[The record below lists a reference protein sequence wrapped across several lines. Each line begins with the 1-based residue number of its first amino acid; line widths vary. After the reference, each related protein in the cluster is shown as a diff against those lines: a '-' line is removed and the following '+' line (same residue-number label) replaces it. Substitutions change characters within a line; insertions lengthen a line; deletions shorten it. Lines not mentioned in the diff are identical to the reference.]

1 MALVVRQ
8 GSSVI
13 EPAWTVAE
21 VVWTRQLIR
30 ESRWRFAGL
39 MEHIPTLLVVHV
51 CWLCMIVVNLVVMG
65 GGESPPSHARGGC
78 SDRAIHRAYLAPG
91 LRV

>member
-1 MALVVRQ
+1 MILCAAYMLLLTYLEKLFVALVVRQ

-13 EPAWTVAE
+13 EPAAAAGTVAE

-39 MEHIPTLLVVHV
+39 MEDIREEYG
-51 CWLCMIVVNLVVMG
+51 I
-65 GGESPPSHARGGC
+65 S
-78 SDRAIHRAYLAPG
+78 
-91 LRV
+91 

>member
-1 MALVVRQ
+1 MLLLTYLEKLLVALVVRQ

-13 EPAWTVAE
+13 EPAGTVAE

-39 MEHIPTLLVVHV
+39 MEDIPTLL
-51 CWLCMIVVNLVVMG
+51 G
-65 GGESPPSHARGGC
+65 RKGF
-78 SDRAIHRAYLAPG
+78 
-91 LRV
+91 LRWEKHLW